1 MADFRVIVSDNSTG
15 SAYQVEISGN
25 QASTFIGKNI
35 GDTVSGDAVKLPGY
49 SLKITGGTDKN
60 GFPMR
65 KGLPGAS
72 RRKILIVGGVGFNS
86 AVKGMRRR
94 KAIRSEEIASD
105 IGQINTVVVESGN
118 KSIDELLSGKSEETA
133 QETTED
139 AEEEIS
145 S

>member
-72 RRKILIVGGVGFNS
+72 RHKILIAGGVGFKS
-86 AVKGMRRR
+86 PVKGMRRR
-94 KAIRSEEIASD
+94 KAIRGEEIASD

-139 AEEEIS
+139 AEE
-145 S
+145 